1 MMFLHSQECFL
12 MSVSTAHT
20 TVTGLFYSAA
30 STIIRYIFI
39 RSSLK
44 PNVQAA
50 LKRDAFVFKS
60 LFIVE
65 TLGFYNLLTFFL
77 LQRGKR
83 GPEKSFLLL
92 YQSCLDPW
100 QSSFSVPFF
109 KVMPLNQLL
118 GLIAAFC
125 IIGFNF
131 VLYTHL
137 DKQSKNNIAL
147 SATDQVNKY
156 SVFLAV
162 YLFC

>member
-1 MMFLHSQECFL
+1 

-20 TVTGLFYSAA
+20 TVTSLYYSAA

-50 LKRDAFVFKS
+50 LKRDAFVYKS
-60 LFIVE
+60 MFIVE
-65 TLGFYNLLTFFL
+65 TLAFYNLITFFL
-77 LQRGKR
+77 LQRGKK

-109 KVMPLNQLL
+109 KVMPLNVLL
-118 GLIAAFC
+118 VIIAAFC

-131 VLYTHL
+131 FLYTHL
-137 DKQSKNNIAL
+137 DNQSKNNIAL
-147 SATDQVNKY
+147 SATDQVKTNNIY
-156 SVFLAV
+156 V
-162 YLFC
+162 YTNEVSKKVSK